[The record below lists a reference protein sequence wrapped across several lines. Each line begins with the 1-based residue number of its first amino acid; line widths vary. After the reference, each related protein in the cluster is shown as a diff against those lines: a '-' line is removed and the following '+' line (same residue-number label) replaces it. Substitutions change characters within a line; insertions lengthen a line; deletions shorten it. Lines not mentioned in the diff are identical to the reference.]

1 MIAFADYEENKSL
14 IEQEVNAYII
24 ARAKASLALLS
35 LEQDTNAARAKG
47 KHHRLLLLAAPPTIQ
62 AEYWPKRA

>member
-1 MIAFADYEENKSL
+1 MVAFDDFVENGNT
-14 IEQEVNAYII
+14 NAYII

>member
-35 LEQDTNAARAKG
+35 LEQDTNAARA
-47 KHHRLLLLAAPPTIQ
+47 
-62 AEYWPKRA
+62 